1 MEVDFY
7 YAVPCACGAITI
19 TTVDG
24 VYSMSSEAFLARY
37 GFEIQTTPYSNC
49 DHCVNNWGIDL
60 CACGSG
66 KPFAECDEGHDMC
79 GTPMQDIDKKISKP
93 TGGWLP

>member
-7 YAVPCACGAITI
+7 YVVACQCGAITI

-24 VYSMSSEAFLARY
+24 EYSMSPKTFLKRY
-37 GFEIQTTPYSNC
+37 GFEIQNTLYSNC
-49 DHCVNNWGIDL
+49 NHCVNHWGIDL

-66 KPFAECDEGHDMC
+66 KPVDECDEGHDVC
-79 GTPMQDIDKKISKP
+79 GTPIQSIEDKISQP
-93 TGGWLP
+93 SGGWLP